1 MSRAHTNPAGMSGRS
16 YTTSET
22 NFHFSLFINFISR
35 GSCTANQISLKSHL
49 NSEAKRMW
57 STQVQ
62 VAPAAYHIKFLVDGV
77 WKTSDAL
84 PLATDS
90 GGRLVNYIDVRT
102 KGPEIKEW
110 GKDWWGVGTED
121 EEDQGKSFSAP
132 ATQSCVLLC

>member
-1 MSRAHTNPAGMSGRS
+1 
-16 YTTSET
+16 
-22 NFHFSLFINFISR
+22 
-35 GSCTANQISLKSHL
+35 
-49 NSEAKRMW
+49 MW

-62 VAPAAYHIKFLVDGV
+62 VSPAAYHIKFLVDGV

-121 EEDQGKSFSAP
+121 EEDQGTRESIERWLYTHA
-132 ATQSCVLLC
+132 LLIYRTRRMDRKAARIP

>member
-1 MSRAHTNPAGMSGRS
+1 
-16 YTTSET
+16 
-22 NFHFSLFINFISR
+22 
-35 GSCTANQISLKSHL
+35 
-49 NSEAKRMW
+49 MW

-84 PLATDS
+84 PLATDT

-121 EEDQGKSFSAP
+121 EEDQGTHMHESIERAMQLISIFGFSL
-132 ATQSCVLLC
+132 V

>member
-1 MSRAHTNPAGMSGRS
+1 
-16 YTTSET
+16 
-22 NFHFSLFINFISR
+22 
-35 GSCTANQISLKSHL
+35 
-49 NSEAKRMW
+49 MW

-121 EEDQGKSFSAP
+121 EEDQGTRKSIEKP
-132 ATQSCVLLC
+132 EWY

>member
-1 MSRAHTNPAGMSGRS
+1 MNKSVIAMTEQRVFTKFI
-16 YTTSET
+16 TILSED
-22 NFHFSLFINFISR
+22 
-35 GSCTANQISLKSHL
+35 
-49 NSEAKRMW
+49 KRMW
-57 STQVQ
+57 FTQVE

-110 GKDWWGVGTED
+110 GRDWWGVGTE
-121 EEDQGKSFSAP
+121 EEEEQGLLIFINFTEFLFSVISQSFRAAMLPCCMLTSR
-132 ATQSCVLLC
+132 L